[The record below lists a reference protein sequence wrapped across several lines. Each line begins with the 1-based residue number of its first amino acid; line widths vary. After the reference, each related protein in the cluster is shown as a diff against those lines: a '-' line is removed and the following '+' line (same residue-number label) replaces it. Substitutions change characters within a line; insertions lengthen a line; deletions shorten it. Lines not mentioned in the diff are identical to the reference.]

1 MNAIRVSHQQF
12 VSNVKFVEKVVVKKA
27 IGLSRRLHLIGPNKE
42 KLSKRSRSDGLNRSE
57 GSLSTLES
65 KDITSPK
72 KPDQRKLMK
81 HTQSSMNLQR
91 DVGNKA
97 LRHVEELLGITGRYA
112 FDNYFQIIGG

>member
-57 GSLSTLES
+57 GSLNTLGS

-81 HTQSSMNLQR
+81 HTRSSMNLQR